1 MNGPIRRLAVA
12 VLVGL
17 GLILGSA
24 TWFQV
29 LGADRYRSDP
39 RNARTAISRS
49 GKERGVVVTPD
60 GTILAESVPD
70 PDDPR
75 SFVRRYPGGEAYAP
89 VVGYTSLLVGDAG
102 LERAYADELRS
113 RRDLTISDLIAV
125 LLGRDLRPLSLQV
138 TIDPVLQQGAYELLG
153 GQRGVVVALDPTTGA
168 ILALVSSPAYD
179 PETLLGTDAVDRR
192 RALLDDPDRPLA
204 DRATRELYPPGSTF
218 KTVVAAAAFDA
229 GVAGPE
235 TEYPDPVEFPLPGST
250 ATIRNFSGKPC
261 ADGTTVTVQ
270 TAFVRSCNTT
280 FAALAIDVG
289 AQEIA
294 LTAEGLGFDRDLR
307 FPWEVA
313 RSTFPLDLIAD
324 DPAALA
330 QSGIGER
337 DVRATPLIMAS
348 VAAAVA
354 NGGET
359 MAPYLVRQVFDADGQ
374 AVDTTEPTTLGRAMS
389 PATAAVLS
397 SLMELVVTEGTGRR
411 AAVPGVR
418 VAGKTGTA
426 ESPEGPPHAWFI
438 GFAPV
443 ERPRI
448 ALAVLVESGGDVGET
463 ATGGS
468 VAAPI
473 AGALIERWLSTRS

>member
-1 MNGPIRRLAVA
+1 MNGPIRRLAVV

-17 GLILGSA
+17 GLVLGSA

-49 GKERGVVVTPD
+49 GKERGVIVTTD
-60 GTILAESVPD
+60 GTVLAESVAD
-70 PDDPR
+70 EDNPR
-75 SFVRRYPGGEAYAP
+75 SFARRYPGGEAFAP

-102 LERAYADELRS
+102 LEQAYADELRS

-138 TIDPVLQQGAYELLG
+138 TLDPVLQEAAYELLE
-153 GQRGVVVALDPTTGA
+153 GQRGAVVALDPTTGA
-168 ILALVSSPAYD
+168 ILALVSSPSYD
-179 PETLLGTDAVDRR
+179 PAVFLDREAVDRR
-192 RALLDDPDRPLA
+192 RDLLDDPARPLA

-218 KTVVAAAAFDA
+218 KVVVTAAAFDA

-250 ATIRNFSGKPC
+250 ATISNFEGGPC
-261 ADGTTVTVQ
+261 GDGTAVTVQ
-270 TAFVRSCNTT
+270 DAFVRSCNTT
-280 FAALAIDVG
+280 FAALGINVG
-289 AQEIA
+289 AEEIA
-294 LTAEGLGFDRDLR
+294 RTAEGLGFDRNLR
-307 FPWEVA
+307 FPWNVA
-313 RSTFPLDLIAD
+313 RSTFPLDEVAD

-330 QSGIGER
+330 QSAIGER
-337 DVRATPLIMAS
+337 DVRATPLTMAM

-359 MAPYLVRQVFDADGQ
+359 MAPYLVQLVFDADGEP
-374 AVDTTEPTTLGRAMS
+374 VETTEPTTLGRAMS
-389 PATAAVLS
+389 PATATVLS
-397 SLMELVVTEGTGRR
+397 GLMELVVTEGTGRR
-411 AAVPGVR
+411 AAVPGIR
-418 VAGKTGTA
+418 IAGKTGTA
-426 ESPEGPPHAWFI
+426 ASPEGPPHAWFI

-473 AGALIERWLSTRS
+473 AGELIKRWLAARS

>member
-1 MNGPIRRLAVA
+1 MNGPIRRLALT

-17 GLILGSA
+17 GLVLGSA

-39 RNARTAISRS
+39 RNARPAISRS
-49 GKERGVVVTPD
+49 VKERGVIVTGD
-60 GTILAESVPD
+60 GTILAESLPD
-70 PDDPR
+70 EDDPR
-75 SFVRRYPGGEAYAP
+75 SFARRYPEGEAFAP

-102 LERAYADELRS
+102 LEAAYADELRS

-125 LLGRDLRPLSLQV
+125 LLGRDLRPLSLQL
-138 TIDPVLQQGAYELLG
+138 TLDPELQRTAYEALAG
-153 GQRGVVVALDPTTGA
+153 RRGAVVALDPATGA
-168 ILALVSSPAYD
+168 VLALVSSPSFD
-179 PETLLGTDAVDRR
+179 PETLLGSDAVDRR
-192 RALLDDPDRPLA
+192 RDLLDDPDQPLL
-204 DRATRELYPPGSTF
+204 DRATRSLYPPASTF
-218 KTVVAAAAFDA
+218 KVLVAAAAFDA

-235 TEYPDPVEFPLPGST
+235 SEYPDLTEFPLPGST
-250 ATIRNFSGKPC
+250 ATIRNFTGRTC
-261 ADGTTVTVQ
+261 GDGTTVTVQ

-280 FAALAIDVG
+280 FAALALDVG
-289 AQEIA
+289 AEPLA
-294 LTAEGLGFDRDLR
+294 RTAEAAGFDRDLR

-313 RSTFPLDLIAD
+313 RSTFPLDLVRR

-337 DVRATPLIMAS
+337 DVRATPLTMAM

-359 MAPYLVRQVFDADGQ
+359 MAPFLVRQVFDADGE
-374 AVDTTEPTTLGRAMS
+374 AVDVTQPTTLGRAMS
-389 PATAAVLS
+389 PATAAVLGG
-397 SLMELVVTEGTGRR
+397 LMELVVTEGTGRR
-411 AAVPGVR
+411 AAVPGLR

-426 ESPEGPPHAWFI
+426 ASPEGPPHAWFI

-448 ALAVLVESGGDVGET
+448 AVAVLVESGGDVGES
-463 ATGGS
+463 ATGGT

-473 AGALIERWLSTRS
+473 ARALFERFLATRS